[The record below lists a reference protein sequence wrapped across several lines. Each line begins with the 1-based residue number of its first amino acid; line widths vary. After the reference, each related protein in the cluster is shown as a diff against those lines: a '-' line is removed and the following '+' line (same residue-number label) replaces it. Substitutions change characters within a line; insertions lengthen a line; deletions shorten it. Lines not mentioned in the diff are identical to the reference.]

1 MMRVLRWVGIAL
13 LALVVTLAA
22 LWGASRLLGPT
33 AEQRQAVEMFEA
45 LPPPQGSNAFPALW
59 LLQWDVPETEQAAI
73 AAGDAERFGA
83 LPALGDPARTAALK
97 DFRSAATRRYPDLE
111 DTLASEPASCGLRAA
126 GCLEH
131 VRADRDA
138 HAARLQRA
146 SRLVERVEAVADHDH
161 YRSLLPPALDMP
173 FPKLQLTTLAQT
185 RHALQFVDGDVDAA
199 LAGTCRALGGWRQ
212 LAGDSD
218 SVLVAMFAVAG
229 IEGHAGLLA
238 EMLAELPVDHPLPA
252 ACGQALAPPQAGEF
266 GLCTAM
272 RGEWEYGL
280 TALDM
285 IEPEQGWYGRM
296 SRSLVLDR
304 DATAALSAEN
314 LAWSCGE
321 AAVRAVAEDHPMSP
335 PHQDRGILR
344 FECVANAVGCILMDI
359 ARPAYADYGLRMQD
373 ARARIGLLRTLEWM
387 RGRAAAGDGRT
398 AGELLIALPDDLRG
412 PVRTVDIDPDT
423 GGLRMALFFARR
435 DAYWSLPLP
444 PTLRASGAGNAAP

>member
-1 MMRVLRWVGIAL
+1 
-13 LALVVTLAA
+13 
-22 LWGASRLLGPT
+22 
-33 AEQRQAVEMFEA
+33 
-45 LPPPQGSNAFPALW
+45 
-59 LLQWDVPETEQAAI
+59 
-73 AAGDAERFGA
+73 
-83 LPALGDPARTAALK
+83 
-97 DFRSAATRRYPDLE
+97 
-111 DTLASEPASCGLRAA
+111 
-126 GCLEH
+126 
-131 VRADRDA
+131 
-138 HAARLQRA
+138 
-146 SRLVERVEAVADHDH
+146 
-161 YRSLLPPALDMP
+161 
-173 FPKLQLTTLAQT
+173 
-185 RHALQFVDGDVDAA
+185 
-199 LAGTCRALGGWRQ
+199 
-212 LAGDSD
+212 
-218 SVLVAMFAVAG
+218 MFAVAG